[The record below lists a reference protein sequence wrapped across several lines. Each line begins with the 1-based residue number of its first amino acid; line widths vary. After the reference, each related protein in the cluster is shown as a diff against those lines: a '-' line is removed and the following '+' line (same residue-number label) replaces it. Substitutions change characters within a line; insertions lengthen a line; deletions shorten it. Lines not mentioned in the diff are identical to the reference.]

1 MNNQE
6 CKSTIDEKKLQ
17 QNNMIYNSTLN
28 NYEKICSS
36 CKRSS
41 CIAYIVLFAIFF
53 ISISISSVFI

>member
-41 CIAYIVLFAIFF
+41 CIVYIVLFAICF

>member
-28 NYEKICSS
+28 DYEKICSS

-41 CIAYIVLFAIFF
+41 SIVYIVLFAIIF
-53 ISISISSVFI
+53 ISVSISSVFI